1 MKRNEKVL
9 NKVMQNEKVEQQ
21 KEINELLKAP
31 LLSRFKLS

>member
-9 NKVMQNEKVEQQ
+9 NKVMQNEKVGQQ
-21 KEINELLKAP
+21 KEINELLKAS